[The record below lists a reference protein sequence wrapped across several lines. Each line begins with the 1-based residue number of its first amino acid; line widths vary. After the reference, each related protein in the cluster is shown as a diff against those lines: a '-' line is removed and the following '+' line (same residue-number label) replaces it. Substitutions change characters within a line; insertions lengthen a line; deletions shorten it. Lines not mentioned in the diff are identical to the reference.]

1 MDLRIQLVS
10 SMLESEL
17 RSGLRIVDLA
27 QSVNLSPSR
36 LRHLFRAEMGQTLAR
51 YRKRAR
57 LDRAQLLLRTTLL
70 SVKEIMHQVGLGS
83 DSHFTHDFKEA
94 FGVSPTQYRMRSQ
107 ESSQSIEISITS
119 QFGQRTAVS
128 D

>member
-1 MDLRIQLVS
+1 MDLRIQLVT

-17 RSGLRIVDLA
+17 GSGLRIADLA
-27 QSVNLSPSR
+27 QSVNLSSSR
-36 LRHLFRAEMGQTLAR
+36 LRHLFRAERGQTLAQ

-57 LDRAQLLLRTTLL
+57 LEKAQLLLRTTLL

-83 DSHFTHDFKEA
+83 DSHFAHDFKDA
-94 FGVSPTQYRMRSQ
+94 FGLSPTQYRVRWR
-107 ESSQSIEISITS
+107 ESSQSTEISIPS
-119 QFGQRTAVS
+119 QFGQRTANL